1 MLENITNR
9 NDNMEKES
17 KILNKILE
25 WSLCVILAVILAV
38 VIRYY
43 LVAPA
48 KVKQSSMS
56 PTLVEGQRIILNRM
70 DNEYKR
76 GDIVTFEAPSEMNK
90 KIDLITP
97 VAKYSYNPENCFQN
111 IIYNVLELNKISYIK
126 RIIGIPGD
134 RIRIEDGRVYLNGE
148 MLKEVYL
155 KSDIITSQFNYNDII
170 VPNGYVFVMGDNRSG
185 SVDSR
190 VFGCIPIDRIEGK
203 VSFRY
208 WPLSEFGKID

>member
-70 DNEYKR
+70 EKGYKR
-76 GDIVTFEAPSEMNK
+76 GDVITFESPSIQNK
-90 KIDLITP
+90 NIDLLNP
-97 VAKYSYNPENCFQN
+97 VAKYNYNPANWFDN
-111 IIYNVLELNKISYIK
+111 LIYNILELNKTSYIK

-134 RIRIEDGRVYLNGE
+134 RIQIIDQKVYLNGE
-148 MLKEVYL
+148 ELKEEYL
-155 KSDIITSQFNYNDII
+155 EEKVTTGKFNYNDII
-170 VPNGYVFVMGDNRSG
+170 VPEGYVFVMGDNRTG
-185 SVDSR
+185 SIDSR
-190 VFGCIPIDRIEGK
+190 IFGCIPIDRIEGK
-203 VSFRY
+203 VKFRY
-208 WPLSEFGKID
+208 WPLSELGKID

>member
-70 DNEYKR
+70 EKGYKR
-76 GDIVTFEAPSEMNK
+76 GDVITFESPSIQNK
-90 KIDLITP
+90 NIDLLNP
-97 VAKYSYNPENCFQN
+97 VAKYNYNPANWFDN
-111 IIYNVLELNKISYIK
+111 LIYNILELNKTSYIK

-134 RIRIEDGRVYLNGE
+134 RIQIIDKKVYLNGE
-148 MLKEVYL
+148 ELKEEYL
-155 KSDIITSQFNYNDII
+155 EEKVTTGKFNYNDII
-170 VPNGYVFVMGDNRSG
+170 VPEGYVFVMGDNRTG
-185 SVDSR
+185 SIDSR
-190 VFGCIPIDRIEGK
+190 IFGCIPIDRIEGK
-203 VSFRY
+203 VKFRY
-208 WPLSEFGKID
+208 WPLSELGKID